1 MPTSSKTE
9 EKSAKK
15 ISDARQQSLTTQ
27 KIKSIQSNS
36 AQIVQSKSDI
46 NIIAQLADQKQK
58 QKRGKAKHNKHLT
71 INSRTQTLALK
82 FYPEQLLN
90 EKARKAITNPTTG
103 RIDYSMWKNGDLL
116 EMCKE
121 HMRKIV
127 KDFATAYNRITH
139 SKKKHHW
146 QVECIMHDR
155 DEVANPD
162 DMFEP
167 SAIKP
172 HFHLILRDANKNRFL
187 VKTVL
192 TALQL
197 NYQKEDSEL
206 FYNQGCTTVA
216 DFNAYSMYL
225 THETEK
231 AIQDGKSWYDLS
243 EVMTNMTLEELKD
256 VRAGYNRLQA
266 KSKLSD
272 EDWNKLA
279 DYVAQLGN
287 KMKDFQAWA
296 DGTLTFAQQASAKF
310 VKLHDLYTR
319 HLMAAVESAPEIVRC
334 CVLIS
339 GRANDGKSYTSRHAL
354 RDLGEVVYH
363 ARQSTSKYDGL
374 SYLTTAI
381 VFDDRKMTDA
391 LTVSD
396 NYATILHGRGT
407 GNDKPWTGRYI
418 VITTNLPPDEFFRE
432 QVGSDSQVEAI
443 KSRFFVSALDYDNFG
458 HGYLRV
464 IDKDTVSRRGTK
476 QEVAERNRLYARF
489 ADKFNEL
496 IKNYHPL
503 SEKEAPQLPDKY
515 FKNAPEQS
523 WSMPK
528 IGQLEQQVSG
538 LRDENLRLQSVF
550 ADSIQMISRVYP
562 NWICYTGFID
572 NRVSQYYDFLVDF
585 LKSANPDS
593 KVFREDAYDP
603 SWTVSE
609 LLQKID
615 DASDDELANMFER
628 DCKYIRLDK

>member
-36 AQIVQSKSDI
+36 ARIVQSKSDI

-82 FYPEQLLN
+82 FYPEQILN

-192 TALQL
+192 NVLQL

-206 FYNQGCTTVA
+206 FYNQGCTTIA

-231 AIQDGKSWYDLS
+231 AIRDGKAFYDLS
-243 EVMTNMTLEELKD
+243 EVMTNMTIEELKD

-272 EDWNKLA
+272 SDWNKIA
-279 DYVAQLGN
+279 EYVAQLGDE
-287 KMKDFQAWA
+287 MGDFQSWA
-296 DGTLTFAQQASAKF
+296 NGTLTFSQQASNKF
-310 VKLHDLYTR
+310 GKLQQLYNS
-319 HLMAAVESAPEIVRC
+319 HLLAAVEKSPDLIRC
-334 CVLIS
+334 CILIS
-339 GRANDGKSYTSRHAL
+339 GRYNDGKSYTTRHAL
-354 RDLGEVVYH
+354 RDLGENVYN
-363 ARQSTSKYDGL
+363 ARQGSGKYDGL
-374 SYLTTAI
+374 SHYATAM

-391 LTVSD
+391 LNVTDNRATV
-396 NYATILHGRGT
+396 LHSRGT
-407 GNDKPWTGRYI
+407 GNDKPWLGKYV
-418 VITTNLPPDEFFRE
+418 VITTNLAPDDFFRD
-432 QVGSDSQVEAI
+432 QVLDEAQVDAL
-443 KSRFFVSALDYDNFG
+443 KSRFYVTTMVYDNFG
-458 HGYLRV
+458 HGCLELLTPSV
-464 IDKDTVSRRGTK
+464 RGTAK
-476 QEVAERNRLYARF
+476 DIEKRNKLYAQF
-489 ADKFNEL
+489 ADEFNKL

-503 SEKEAPQLPDKY
+503 DKNDAPKLDDKY
-515 FKNAPEQS
+515 FKNAPDQS
-523 WSMPK
+523 WDMPK
-528 IGQLEQQVSG
+528 TGQLMTQISYLKDDNIRLDSKIRDMVS
-538 LRDENLRLQSVF
+538 
-550 ADSIQMISRVYP
+550 MISRFQP
-562 NWICYTGFID
+562 NWLFYTSGLTSRNSMF
-572 NRVSQYYDFLVDF
+572 YDGLVEL
-585 LKSANPDS
+585 LKSVDS
-593 KVFREDAYDP
+593 GTAIYKEDAYE
-603 SWTVSE
+603 SSCTAGE
-609 LLQKID
+609 LLATLTTEYSFD
-615 DASDDELANMFER
+615 LGCS
-628 DCKYIRLDK
+628 YIRVGM